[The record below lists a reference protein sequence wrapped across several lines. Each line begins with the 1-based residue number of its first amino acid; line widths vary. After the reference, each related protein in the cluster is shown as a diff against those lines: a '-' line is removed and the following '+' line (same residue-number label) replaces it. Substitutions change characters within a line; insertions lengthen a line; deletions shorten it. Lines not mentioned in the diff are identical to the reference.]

1 MPHKRNPITCEQICG
16 LARVVRANAMASLEN
31 IPLWHERDISHSSV
45 ERIIMPDSTLL
56 IDYMLVKFAELV
68 EGMLV
73 YPERMKKNLE
83 ITHGLIYSE
92 QVLLKLARAAGSRE
106 KAYELVQGNAMRSW
120 KSRKDFMG
128 LLLADETVRNI
139 YPKRRSVAAS
149 IWQVTFTM

>member
-1 MPHKRNPITCEQICG
+1 
-16 LARVVRANAMASLEN
+16 MASLEN

-120 KSRKDFMG
+120 KSREDFMG
-128 LLLADETVRNI
+128 LLLADEKVREYLSEEEIRGCFDLAGHLHNVKAI
-139 YPKRRSVAAS
+139 FDRVGL
-149 IWQVTFTM
+149 